1 MHQEWRERNR
11 SVSHRVS
18 APCDLQV
25 QVWMDVAPAR
35 AAASAA
41 AAPRRPGRPAGRPP
55 RPAPALAV

>member
-41 AAPRRPGRPAGRPP
+41 AAPRRPPAGRPAGRP
-55 RPAPALAV
+55 APPQR